1 MIKPDEKC
9 SSVGAE
15 LGRTMEG
22 GYAEMRAKAE
32 GKSRE
37 DQDLMSWAGQAV
49 KKPWYK
55 MVEVGKSVIEETP
68 TSVADRMLEI
78 PLFPIPVDGEIVAW
92 FLQTFLTTLLTENG
106 SMHTIM
112 LNREGN
118 RIIWSC
124 IEAVHKGTYSE
135 LHEVRGK
142 ELDELD
148 RKVSTLI
155 VNDDM
160 KRVFDAC
167 SRFAKSHYRIKLG
180 IVKVAHLQFF
190 EEFRKVYQFSQNGE
204 LLINHVA
211 GALGAVTN
219 IFRNKWLRFY
229 PQAKIFSLL
238 GKMITK
244 GALDIAPE
252 DIKSIMTLLL
262 PPMRLGIGLRSD
274 DWGVAIEFEAK
285 KDGDFSL
292 KIQDADVGQSCW
304 DSSIQKFADNIRK
317 KLGTSAAMA
326 VETDQL
332 REIFRSIMDLGVAYN
347 RDTFAA
353 LTATLGKMIPKYGV
367 AFAISPKPNLYKG
380 FYKWAY
386 GLDLT
391 REIMVPTTAV
401 TRGVPLFI
409 GSNGAF
415 ALGVLDNSSKLLTL
429 LHIQMR
435 GPLVESIK
443 SLDKDHYTKVVR
455 DALKKRNK
463 LKLMEA
469 TKALKFAITEDTE
482 QWLNYCILVSK
493 DSLSNILSKLIEFV
507 EHMFWTSLLRPG
519 EFKKFIRRHMSRE
532 ALTTLFE
539 QKLTMY
545 PSNPIFKLIEE
556 KGIWTYK
563 WPL

>member
-1 MIKPDEKC
+1 MATNA
-9 SSVGAE
+9 G
-15 LGRTMEG
+15 L
-22 GYAEMRAKAE
+22 
-32 GKSRE
+32 KSRE
-37 DQDLMSWAGQAV
+37 DQSLMLWASQAV
-49 KKPWYK
+49 KKPWYR

-68 TSVADRMLEI
+68 TSAAERMLEI

-92 FLQTFLTTLLTENG
+92 FLQKFLTTLLTENG
-106 SMHTIM
+106 SMHTII
-112 LNREGN
+112 LNKEGN

-135 LHEVRGK
+135 LHEIRGK
-142 ELDELD
+142 ELVELN
-148 RKVSTLI
+148 RKISTLI

-167 SRFAKSHYRIKLG
+167 KRFAKSHYQINLG

-190 EEFRKVYQFSQNGE
+190 EEFRKVYEFSQNGE
-204 LLINHVA
+204 LLIDYIA

-229 PQAKIFSLL
+229 PQAKVFSLL

-252 DIKSIMTLLL
+252 DIKSIMTSLL

-274 DWGVAIEFEAK
+274 EWGVAIEFEAK
-285 KDGDFSL
+285 KDGDFSI
-292 KIQDADVGQSCW
+292 KIQDADFGQSCW
-304 DSSIQKFADNIRK
+304 ESSIQEFVDNIRK
-317 KLGTSAAMA
+317 KLGTSVALA
-326 VETDQL
+326 VEADEL
-332 REIFRSIMDLGVAYN
+332 RGIFRSMMDLGVAYK

-353 LTATLGKMIPKYGV
+353 LVATLGKMIPKYGE
-367 AFAISPKPNLYKG
+367 AFAISPKPNFYKR

-391 REIMVPTTAV
+391 REIKVPTTAV

-415 ALGVLDNSSKLLTL
+415 AFGVLDGLGRLLTL
-429 LHIQMR
+429 IHIQMR
-435 GPLVESIK
+435 GPLIASIK
-443 SLDKDHYTKVVR
+443 SLNKEHYTKIVR
-455 DALKKRNK
+455 DASKKYSK
-463 LKLMEA
+463 LKLMQA

-482 QWLNYCILVSK
+482 QWLNYCILVEKS
-493 DSLSNILSKLIEFV
+493 SLSNIVSKLVEFV
-507 EHMFWTSLLRPG
+507 KHMFWTSLLGPG
-519 EFKKFIRRHMSRE
+519 EFKRFIRRYMSRE

-539 QKLTMY
+539 EKLTIY
-545 PSNPIFKLIEE
+545 PSNPIFKLMEE

>member
-1 MIKPDEKC
+1 MATKAGLKSHEEDK
-9 SSVGAE
+9 SV
-15 LGRTMEG
+15 
-22 GYAEMRAKAE
+22 
-32 GKSRE
+32 
-37 DQDLMSWAGQAV
+37 MSWANHAV

-55 MVEVGKSVIEETP
+55 MVEVGKNVIEETP
-68 TSVADRMLEI
+68 TGAAERMLEI
-78 PLFPIPVDGEIVAW
+78 PLFPLLVDGKVVAW
-92 FLQTFLTTLLTENG
+92 FLQKFLTTLLTKNG
-106 SMHTIM
+106 SMHTII

-142 ELDELD
+142 ELNYLNS
-148 RKVSTLI
+148 KISTLI
-155 VNDDM
+155 VRDDM

-167 SRFAKSHYRIKLG
+167 KKFAKSHYRINLG

-190 EEFRKVYQFSQNGE
+190 EEFRKVYEFSQNGE
-204 LLINHVA
+204 LLINHIA

-252 DIKSIMTLLL
+252 DIKSIMTSLL

-274 DWGVAIEFEAK
+274 EWGVAIEFEAK
-285 KDGDFSL
+285 KDGDFSI
-292 KIQDADVGQSCW
+292 KIQDADIGQSCW
-304 DSSIQKFADNIRK
+304 ESSIQEFVDNIRK
-317 KLGTSAAMA
+317 KLGTSVAVA
-326 VETDQL
+326 VEADEL
-332 REIFRSIMDLGVAYN
+332 RGIFRSMMDLGVAYN

-353 LTATLGKMIPKYGV
+353 LVATLGKMIPKYGE
-367 AFAISPKPNLYKG
+367 AFAISPKPNLYKR

-401 TRGVPLFI
+401 TRGIPLFI
-409 GSNGAF
+409 GSSGAF
-415 ALGVLDNSSKLLTL
+415 AFGVLDGLGRLLTL
-429 LHIQMR
+429 IHIQMR
-435 GPLVESIK
+435 GPLIASIK
-443 SLDKDHYTKVVR
+443 SLNKERYTKVVR
-455 DALKKRNK
+455 DTSKKHSK
-463 LKLMEA
+463 LKLMQA

-482 QWLNYCILVSK
+482 QWLNYCILVEKS
-493 DSLSNILSKLIEFV
+493 SLSNIVSKLVEFV
-507 EHMFWTSLLRPG
+507 KHMFWTSLLRPG
-519 EFKKFIRRHMSRE
+519 EFKRFIRRYMSRE

-539 QKLTMY
+539 EKLTIY
-545 PSNPIFKLIEE
+545 PSNPIFKLMEE
-556 KGIWTYK
+556 KGIWTFK